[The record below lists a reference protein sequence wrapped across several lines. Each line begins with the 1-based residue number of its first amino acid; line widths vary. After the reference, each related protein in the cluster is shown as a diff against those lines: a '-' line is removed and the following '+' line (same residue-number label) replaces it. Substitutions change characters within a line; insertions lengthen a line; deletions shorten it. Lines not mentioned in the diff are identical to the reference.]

1 MNENIQ
7 ENTTISEE
15 SLQSSPDS
23 SEVVTEIHDSDS
35 VESVPNDN
43 SNQTNTE
50 QILPSDEKS
59 FNESESSSSDES
71 SSSGTESN
79 NVESTDST
87 EDSTEE
93 STEEPSS
100 TVIQVERTE
109 DGDLDI
115 TELDVNSLNIM
126 SESYV
131 ESMLAVTPTSNDYYT
146 FIDSTIEDYFSGI
159 MANYPL
165 NEYKAYHLRHYIHN
179 TQYSSYYDDYYYL
192 FYDYPNNSCLELHK
206 SYNSNSYTA
215 TWGTAEILDSTISYG
230 SEVGW
235 SDLREGV
242 NYVSWLS
249 ALGVL
254 ACVCV
259 LYIVHAIFRHLH
271 S

>member
-1 MNENIQ
+1 MNENNQ
-7 ENTTISEE
+7 ENTTISEK
-15 SLQSSPDS
+15 SVQSNTDN
-23 SEVVTEIHDSDS
+23 SEMVNNSNS
-35 VESVPNDN
+35 VESGSNDN
-43 SNQTNTE
+43 SDQANTE
-50 QILPSDEKS
+50 QILPS
-59 FNESESSSSDES
+59 NEESSESNESSSSDES
-71 SSSGTESN
+71 SSTGSESN
-79 NVESTDST
+79 TDESNDSC
-87 EDSTEE
+87 EDSLEE
-93 STEEPSS
+93 STEEPTS

-109 DGDLDI
+109 DGELDI

-146 FIDSTIEDYFSGI
+146 FIDSTIENYFSGI

-165 NEYKAYHLRHYIHN
+165 NEYKAYHLRHYVYN

-192 FYDYPNNSCLELHK
+192 FYDYPNNSCLELYK
-206 SYNSNSYTA
+206 SYNSSSYTA

-235 SDLREGV
+235 SDLRKGV
-242 NYVSWLS
+242 SYVSWLS

>member
-1 MNENIQ
+1 MNENNQ

-15 SLQSSPDS
+15 SVQSNTDS
-23 SEVVTEIHDSDS
+23 SEVVTNDNS
-35 VESVPNDN
+35 VETVPNDN
-43 SNQTNTE
+43 SDQANTE
-50 QILPSDEKS
+50 QFLPS
-59 FNESESSSSDES
+59 NEESSEISESSSSDES
-71 SSSGTESN
+71 SSSNSESN
-79 NVESTDST
+79 SNESTNSDET
-87 EDSTEE
+87 NLEE
-93 STEEPSS
+93 STEEPTS

-165 NEYKAYHLRHYIHN
+165 NEYKAYHLRHYVYN

-192 FYDYPNNSCLELHK
+192 FYDYPNNSCLELYK
-206 SYNSNSYTA
+206 SYNSSSYTA

-254 ACVCV
+254 AGVCV

>member
-7 ENTTISEE
+7 ENTTFSEE
-15 SLQSSPDS
+15 SLQSNSDS
-23 SEVVTEIHDSDS
+23 SEVVTNDNS

-43 SNQTNTE
+43 SDQANTE
-50 QILPSDEKS
+50 QILPS
-59 FNESESSSSDES
+59 NEESTSNSVSSSSDES
-71 SSSGTESN
+71 SSSDPGSN
-79 NVESTDST
+79 Y
-87 EDSTEE
+87 EE
-93 STEEPSS
+93 SINSDETSSADGSEQPSS
-100 TVIQVERTE
+100 TVIQVTE
-109 DGDLDI
+109 GENGNLDI
-115 TELDVNSLNIM
+115 TELDVTSLNMM

-131 ESMLAVTPTSNDYYT
+131 ENMLAVKPTSNDYYT
-146 FIDSTIEDYFSGI
+146 FIDSTIESYFSGI

-165 NEYKAYHLRHYIHN
+165 NKYKAYHLRHYVHN
-179 TQYSSYYDDYYYL
+179 TQYSSYFDDYYYL

-206 SYNSNSYTA
+206 AYDSSSYTA
-215 TWGTAEILDSTISYG
+215 TWGKAEILDSTISYG
-230 SEVGW
+230 SETGW

>member
-1 MNENIQ
+1 MNENNQ
-7 ENTTISEE
+7 ENTTISEK
-15 SLQSSPDS
+15 SVQSNSDS
-23 SEVVTEIHDSDS
+23 SEVVANENS

-43 SNQTNTE
+43 SDQANTE
-50 QILPSDEKS
+50 QILPS
-59 FNESESSSSDES
+59 NEESSENSESSYSDES
-71 SSSGTESN
+71 SSSNSESN
-79 NVESTDST
+79 SDESVDSS
-87 EDSTEE
+87 EDNLEE
-93 STEEPSS
+93 STEEPTS

-126 SESYV
+126 SEAYV
-131 ESMLAVTPTSNDYYT
+131 ENMLAVTPTSNDYYA
-146 FIDSTIEDYFSGI
+146 FIDTTIEDYFSGI

-165 NEYKAYHLRHYIHN
+165 NQYKAYHLRHYVYN

-192 FYDYPNNSCLELHK
+192 FYDYPNNSCVELYK
-206 SYNSNSYTA
+206 SYNSNAYTV
-215 TWGTAEILDSTISYG
+215 TWGTAEILPSTISYG
-230 SEVGW
+230 SEQGW

>member
-1 MNENIQ
+1 MNENYQ
-7 ENTTISEE
+7 ENTSISEE
-15 SLQSSPDS
+15 SLQSNSGP
-23 SEVVTEIHDSDS
+23 SEVVNNNNS

-43 SNQTNTE
+43 SDQANTE
-50 QILPSDEKS
+50 QILPS
-59 FNESESSSSDES
+59 NEESSESIESSTSDES
-71 SSSGTESN
+71 SSTGSESN
-79 NVESTDST
+79 SDESADSD
-87 EDSTEE
+87 ESSLEE
-93 STEEPSS
+93 STEEPTS

-146 FIDSTIEDYFSGI
+146 FIDSTIADYFSGI

-165 NEYKAYHLRHYIHN
+165 NQYKAYHLRHYVYN

-192 FYDYPNNSCLELHK
+192 FYDYPNNSCVELYK
-206 SYNSNSYTA
+206 SYNSNAYTV
-215 TWGTAEILDSTISYG
+215 TYGTAEILPSTVSYG
-230 SEVGW
+230 SEQGW
-235 SDLREGV
+235 SDFREGV

>member
-1 MNENIQ
+1 MNENNQ
-7 ENTTISEE
+7 ENSTVSEE
-15 SLQSSPDS
+15 SLQSNSDS
-23 SEVVTEIHDSDS
+23 SEVVNNNNS
-35 VESVPNDN
+35 VETVPNDN
-43 SNQTNTE
+43 SDQANTE
-50 QILPSDEKS
+50 QILPS
-59 FNESESSSSDES
+59 NEESSSDSESSSSDES
-71 SSSGTESN
+71 SSIGSESN
-79 NVESTDST
+79 HDESTDSS
-87 EDSTEE
+87 EDSLEE
-93 STEEPSS
+93 SIEEPSS
-100 TVIQVERTE
+100 TVIQVTE
-109 DGDLDI
+109 GENGDLDI
-115 TELDVNSLNIM
+115 TELDVTSLNMM

-131 ESMLAVTPTSNDYYT
+131 ENMLAVTPTSNDYYT

-165 NEYKAYHLRHYIHN
+165 NQYKAYHLRHYVYN

-192 FYDYPNNSCLELHK
+192 FYDYPNNSCLELYK
-206 SYNSNSYTA
+206 AYNSSSYSA

-230 SEVGW
+230 SEIGW

>member
-1 MNENIQ
+1 MNENNQ
-7 ENTTISEE
+7 ENVTTSEE
-15 SLQSSPDS
+15 SLQSNSDS
-23 SEVVTEIHDSDS
+23 SEVVIENNNVDS

-43 SNQTNTE
+43 SDQANTE
-50 QILPSDEKS
+50 QILPS
-59 FNESESSSSDES
+59 NEESSTGVEFSSSDES
-71 SSSGTESN
+71 SSSDSESN
-79 NVESTDST
+79 VDESNDSN
-87 EDSTEE
+87 EDNLEE
-93 STEEPSS
+93 STEEPTS

-109 DGDLDI
+109 SGDLDI

-165 NEYKAYHLRHYIHN
+165 NQYKAYHLRHYVYN

-192 FYDYPNNSCLELHK
+192 FYDYPNNSCLELYK
-206 SYNSNSYTA
+206 SYSSSSYTA

-230 SEVGW
+230 SEQGW

-249 ALGVL
+249 AVGVL

-259 LYIVHAIFRHLH
+259 LYIVHSIFRHLH

>member
-1 MNENIQ
+1 MNENNQ
-7 ENTTISEE
+7 ENVTTSEE
-15 SLQSSPDS
+15 SLQSNSDS
-23 SEVVTEIHDSDS
+23 SEVVTENNSSDS
-35 VESVPNDN
+35 SV
-43 SNQTNTE
+43 QANTE
-50 QILPSDEKS
+50 QILPSDEES
-59 FNESESSSSDES
+59 SIDSESSSSDES
-71 SSSGTESN
+71 TSSYPESTIDESTYSTQDSIEESN
-79 NVESTDST
+79 
-87 EDSTEE
+87 
-93 STEEPSS
+93 EEPTS
-100 TVIQVERTE
+100 TVIQVERNE

-165 NEYKAYHLRHYIHN
+165 NEYKAYHLRHYVYN
-179 TQYSSYYDDYYYL
+179 TSYSSYYDDYYYL
-192 FYDYPNNSCLELHK
+192 FYDYPNNSCLELYK

-215 TWGTAEILDSTISYG
+215 TWGKAEILDSTISYG

-249 ALGVL
+249 AIGVL

>member
-1 MNENIQ
+1 MNENNQ

-15 SLQSSPDS
+15 SLQSSSDS
-23 SEVVTEIHDSDS
+23 SEVVTNDNS

-43 SNQTNTE
+43 SEQANTE
-50 QILPSDEKS
+50 QIFPS
-59 FNESESSSSDES
+59 NEESSTSSESSSCN
-71 SSSGTESN
+71 ESN
-79 NVESTDST
+79 SSDTENNSDESTDSDET
-87 EDSTEE
+87 NLEE
-93 STEEPSS
+93 STEEPTS

-131 ESMLAVTPTSNDYYT
+131 ESMLALTPTSNDYYT
-146 FIDSTIEDYFSGI
+146 FIDSSIEDYFSGI

-165 NEYKAYHLRHYIHN
+165 NEYKAYHLRHYVYN

-192 FYDYPNNSCLELHK
+192 FYDYPNNSCLELYK

>member
-1 MNENIQ
+1 MNENNQ

-15 SLQSSPDS
+15 PVQSDSNS
-23 SEVVTEIHDSDS
+23 SEVVTNDNS
-35 VESVPNDN
+35 VETVPNDN
-43 SNQTNTE
+43 SDQANTE
-50 QILPSDEKS
+50 QILPSTE
-59 FNESESSSSDES
+59 ESSSGDVSSSSDES
-71 SSSGTESN
+71 NSSDTEYTN
-79 NVESTDST
+79 DESIDSI

-93 STEEPSS
+93 STEEPTS
-100 TVIQVERTE
+100 TVIQVEENE
-109 DGDLDI
+109 DGDLNI
-115 TELDVNSLNIM
+115 TELDVTSLNMM

-131 ESMLAVTPTSNDYYT
+131 ETMLAVTPTSNDYYT
-146 FIDSTIEDYFSGI
+146 FLDSTIEDYFSGI

-165 NEYKAYHLRHYIHN
+165 NQYKAYHLRHYVYN

-192 FYDYPNNSCLELHK
+192 FYDYPNNSCLELYK
-206 SYNSNSYTA
+206 AYNSSSYSA

-230 SEVGW
+230 SETGW